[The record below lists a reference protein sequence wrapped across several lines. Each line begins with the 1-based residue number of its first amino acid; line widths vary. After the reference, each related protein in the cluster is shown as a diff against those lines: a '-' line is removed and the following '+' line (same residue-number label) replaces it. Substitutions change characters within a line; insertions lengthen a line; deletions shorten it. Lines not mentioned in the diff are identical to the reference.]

1 MRNFAKIGVIIGL
14 GVLLSGCSLLPKSG
28 GNVSSQTTGQ
38 EKKTETTAPGKS
50 FDGTLKAAITLGVPM
65 KCTYKVG
72 DNETTGI
79 IKGKQWRGDFK
90 QNGKE
95 GTVIIKDTCMW
106 SWTKGEAQGLKMCFE
121 PKEGKDIWDEAGQ
134 VDSNVEY
141 HCLPTLVTDAD
152 FNPPAEV
159 KFSTLEEMMQK
170 ATQPS
175 GQDTGGE

>member
-1 MRNFAKIGVIIGL
+1 MRNLAKIGVIIGL
-14 GVLLSGCSLLPKSG
+14 GVLLGGCSLLPKSG
-28 GNVSSQTTGQ
+28 GNVSNQTTGQ
-38 EKKTETTAPGKS
+38 EKKTETTQAKP
-50 FDGTLKAAITLGVPM
+50 FDGTLKAAIALGVPM

-90 QNGKE
+90 QNDKE

-106 SWTKGEAQGLKMCFE
+106 SWTKGETQGLKMCFE
-121 PKEGKDIWDEAGQ
+121 PKEGKDIWDEAQQ
-134 VDSNVEY
+134 VNPNVEY
-141 HCLPTLVTDAD
+141 HCLPTLATDAD

-170 ATQPS
+170 ATQES
-175 GQDTGGE
+175 GQGTEGE